1 MAGELLAV
9 PVAEFGLEAYAIDL
23 LDDVAEVRLRIM
35 DRLVVDA
42 WPDLFENESEK
53 ESCLEI
59 PDLRLELLLEVSL
72 DRGEQ
77 AALDQAVDL
86 LKPGG
91 KLMLVGIPA
100 VERVSFIIDRIRRKE
115 ICIQNIRRQCDCV
128 QPVLDLM
135 EHRKIRPDFMVTH
148 RFSFTETR
156 KAFDL
161 VAGYRDGVVKAMI
174 RF

>member
-77 AALDQAVDL
+77 AALDLSLQLDRHIAL
-86 LKPGG
+86 LLSLPRSRNVSTSPARLMVAKIQPATKTGDQIPLCVVVPHPEWTRAGWRRHHRSVARRPGLG
-91 KLMLVGIPA
+91 PPEFA
-100 VERVSFIIDRIRRKE
+100 D
-115 ICIQNIRRQCDCV
+115 
-128 QPVLDLM
+128 
-135 EHRKIRPDFMVTH
+135 
-148 RFSFTETR
+148 
-156 KAFDL
+156 
-161 VAGYRDGVVKAMI
+161 
-174 RF
+174 